1 MRPREEAGDE
11 GRVGEGGQEEHIY
24 AQPYNVYYTWIHDL
38 ASVIGKNLF
47 RKPLAADTPGSTSV
61 TAGGKL
67 GKKTQQK
74 AVPQII

>member
-1 MRPREEAGDE
+1 MRPLEEAGDE

-38 ASVIGKNLF
+38 ASVIVNNLF
-47 RKPLAADTPGSTSV
+47 RKPLAADTPGDASL

-67 GKKTQQK
+67 SEKLNRKLRHK
-74 AVPQII
+74 